1 METVRDG
8 AKVLFPP
15 PLIYL
20 GGLALGIVAERL
32 LNLPTL
38 GLQPAVRELPGGI
51 LAVLGQVVSFT
62 GAGTFRRR
70 GTAVLPFKP
79 ASRLVTSGIYRW
91 TRNPMYVGMALT
103 YAGVAIFVNS
113 LSALVLLPVVLA
125 IIQTQVVAK
134 EEAYLE
140 RTFGN
145 DYATYKNEVRR
156 WL

>member
-20 GGLALGIVAERL
+20 CGLALGIFAGRIL
-32 LNLPTL
+32 HLPSL
-38 GLQPAVRELPGGI
+38 GLQPAVRYVPAGL
-51 LAVLGQVVSFT
+51 LAVLGQVVSFA

-79 ASRLVTSGIYRW
+79 ATCLVTSGIYGW

-113 LSALVLLPVVLA
+113 LAALVLLPVVLA
-125 IIQTQVVAK
+125 IIQTQVIAR
-134 EEAYLE
+134 EEAYLQY
-140 RTFGN
+140 
-145 DYATYKNEVRR
+145 YAASAPRVCGLAE
-156 WL
+156 